1 MKILHI
7 IPGLDAGASKILK
20 DEHSR
25 ALESISQAVGRPSK
39 RSLDL
44 RVVEICD
51 PSWPA
56 SDLPG
61 LEVFRQPIEVCSVQ
75 KGGGIRPKLRSFFPQ
90 SLLEDADFVVFTNSD
105 ICVVPEFY
113 DTVAGIIEEGTL
125 AGSIHRKTI
134 LGLDP
139 SEPESVPEAIDSV
152 NWYLHPGSDCFFFPT
167 ATAVALRDNQLVL
180 GIPPV
185 GRLTIFVLSAL
196 NPSFRKFPALG
207 ITFHFGD
214 DRVWQLS
221 ASMKKLTGRNYRNW
235 YLALPRVRS
244 LAGAKGFARAMATVR
259 VVKIADWV
267 NLFFKA
273 MASLIKGAIR

>member
-1 MKILHI
+1 VKIVHI
-7 IPGLDAGASKILK
+7 IPGLDAGASQSLK

-25 ALESISQAVGRPSK
+25 ALESISQAVGHPPRGN
-39 RSLDL
+39 LDL

-61 LEVFRQPIEVCSVQ
+61 IEVFRERIDSLSLPKER
-75 KGGGIRPKLRSFFPQ
+75 GIRPKLRSFFPQ
-90 SLLEDADFVVFTNSD
+90 ALLDDADFVFFTNSD

-113 DTVAGIIEEGTL
+113 ETVAGIIEKGTK

-139 SEPESVPEAIDSV
+139 SEPDSV
-152 NWYLHPGSDCFFFPT
+152 RKAIESDNWYLHPGSDCFFFPP

-180 GIPPV
+180 GVPPV
-185 GRLTIFVLSAL
+185 GRHTVIVLSAL

-221 ASMKKLTGRNYRNW
+221 ASMKKLTGRNYRSWN
-235 YLALPRVRS
+235 LALPRLRS

-259 VVKIADWV
+259 VVKLRDWI
-267 NLFFKA
+267 NFLFKA
-273 MASLIKGAIR
+273 MASLIKGVSR